1 MRVACKGV
9 DRGPVDDD
17 LATLGLARQAV
28 ATEGGFATALA
39 LVRNAALIASVPERH
54 TGRLREGLHRCALP
68 VALPEITVSML

>member
-17 LATLGLARQAV
+17 LAALGLARQAV

-39 LVRNAALIASVPERH
+39 LVRNAALIASVPER
-54 TGRLREGLHRCALP
+54 TPAVCGRGCTAVRCR
-68 VALPEITVSML
+68 